1 MFQRDIFTYISGS
14 FSARRAEKE
23 PEDNINLGN
32 FASFGRAPESAL
44 FYGSSAIW
52 GSDIFP

>member
-1 MFQRDIFTYISGS
+1 LILIFGS

-32 FASFGRAPESAL
+32 FASFGRAPEGAL
-44 FYGSSAIW
+44 FYGSSAMW
-52 GSDIFP
+52 GIDIFPLRV